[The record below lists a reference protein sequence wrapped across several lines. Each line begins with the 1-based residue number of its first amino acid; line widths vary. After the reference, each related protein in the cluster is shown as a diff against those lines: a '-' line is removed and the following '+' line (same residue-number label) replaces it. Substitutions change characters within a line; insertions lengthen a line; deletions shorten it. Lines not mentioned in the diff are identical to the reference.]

1 MASMKM
7 PPRQKMINMMYLVL
21 TAMLA
26 MNVSKEVL
34 DSFAVLDADL
44 VRSEQ
49 AHHQRTAAEYAQFD
63 NMTAKFPEV
72 YRPQRLLAE
81 QVRIAADSLVAHIGV
96 MKARVVAEAENEPIE
111 QLLGKAADGRD
122 TLKALLSVERKDDR
136 DALAHLLVGSEPS
149 APREGPYTARDL
161 RHRIDAF
168 RDLLKRTAGD
178 SDTDMTASI
187 DKLFDLRDRRDA
199 SGTLNN
205 WESTNFYE
213 VPLAAGV
220 ASLSKVQNDVRTA
233 ENDMVKW
240 LYRQVSKDS
249 HTVNTLSA
257 AVIPASTSVLLGE
270 PFRAQVFLAAS
281 DSRVRPEVMLGEG
294 MSVPVGPD
302 GKAMVEL
309 ASDRVGDQLVKGL
322 MRYQGPKGVEEYPYE
337 LKYQVMAPML
347 VASPTKMNVL
357 YRGVDNPIELSVPGV
372 PADRI
377 QPAIDNGSI
386 SRTGNGW
393 VVNKLVGGKAHV
405 SVVVRNDDGSTR
417 RIGPVPFRV
426 KDLPP
431 PMAIV
436 AQKNARD
443 SKVCLTDIR
452 AAQGMVAKLEDADF
466 DAPFKVTRFKLT
478 LVRKGST
485 PIDVEV
491 VGNAFSERAREVLA
505 SARANDQLYFEEIK
519 ARLANGQGN
528 EVALPSVALKVQACQ

>member
-1 MASMKM
+1 MQM

-49 AHHQRTAAEYAQFD
+49 AHHQRTAVEYAQFD

-72 YRPQRLLAE
+72 YKPQRDLAE

-96 MKARVVAEAENEPIE
+96 MKARVVAEAEGEPME
-111 QLLGKAADGRD
+111 KLMARGSDGRD
-122 TLKALLSVERKDDR
+122 TLKALMTVERKDDR
-136 DALAHLLVGSEPS
+136 DALANLLIGSEPS
-149 APREGPYTARDL
+149 APKEGLYTARDL
-161 RHRIDAF
+161 HRRIDAF
-168 RDLLKRTAGD
+168 RDLLKRTVGD
-178 SDTDMTASI
+178 ADPIMTASL
-187 DKLFDLRDRRDA
+187 DQLFDLQDRRDA
-199 SGTLNN
+199 SGTMNN

-213 VPLAAGV
+213 VPLAAGI
-220 ASLSKVQNDVRTA
+220 AALSKVQTDVRTA

-249 HTVNTLSA
+249 HTVNTLAA
-257 AVIPASTSVLLGE
+257 AVIPASSTVLLGE

-281 DSRVRPEVMLGEG
+281 DSRVRPEVTVGEG
-294 MSVPVGPD
+294 RKVDVGAD
-302 GKAMVEL
+302 GKAHVEIP
-309 ASDRVGDQLVKGL
+309 SDRVGEQLVKGL

-337 LKYQVMAPML
+337 LKYQVMAPLL

-372 PADRI
+372 AADRI

-386 SRTGNGW
+386 SRSGNGW
-393 VVNKLVGGKAHV
+393 VVNKLVGGKAQV
-405 SVVVRNDDGSTR
+405 SAVVRNDDGSTR

-431 PMAIV
+431 PMAYV

-443 SKVCLTDIR
+443 SKVCKKALE
-452 AAQGMVAKLEDADF
+452 AAQGIVARLEDSDF
-466 DAPFKVTRFKLT
+466 EAPFKVTRFKLT
-478 LVRKGST
+478 LVRKGS
-485 PIDVEV
+485 PPLEAEV
-491 VGNAFSERAREVLA
+491 VGNAFNDKARELLHA
-505 SARANDQLYFEEIK
+505 ARVNDVVYFEEIK
-519 ARLANGQGN
+519 AKLTNGQGN
-528 EVALPSVALKVQACQ
+528 EVALPSIALKVQACQ

>member
-49 AHHQRTAAEYAQFD
+49 AHHQRTALEYAQFD

-72 YRPQRLLAE
+72 YTPQRDLAE
-81 QVRIAADSLVAHIGV
+81 QVRLAADSLVAHIGV
-96 MKARVVAEAENEPIE
+96 MKARVVAEAEDEPIE
-111 QLLGKAADGRD
+111 QLLAKADDGRD
-122 TLKALLSVERKDDR
+122 TLKALMTVERKDDR

-161 RHRIDAF
+161 HHRIDAF
-168 RDLLKRTAGD
+168 RDLLKRTVGG
-178 SDTDMTASI
+178 SDPVMTASI

-199 SGTLNN
+199 SGTWNN

-249 HTVNTLSA
+249 HTVNTLAA
-257 AVIPASTSVLLGE
+257 AVIPASSSVLLGE

-281 DSRVRPEVMLGEG
+281 DSRVRPEVTLGAG
-294 MSVPVGPD
+294 VSVPVGPD
-302 GKAMVEL
+302 GKALVEL
-309 ASDRVGDQLVKGL
+309 PSDRVGEQLVKGM

-337 LKYQVMAPML
+337 LKYQVMAPLL

-377 QPAIDNGSI
+377 QASIDNGSI
-386 SRTGNGW
+386 GRAGTGW
-393 VVNKLVGGKAHV
+393 VVNRLTGSKAQV
-405 SVVVRNDDGSTR
+405 SAVVRNDDGSTR
-417 RIGPVPFRV
+417 RIGPVHFRV

-436 AQKNARD
+436 GGKGSRD
-443 SKVCLTDIR
+443 ATIR
-452 AAQGMVAKLEDADF
+452 KAELISAQGVAARLEDADF
-466 DAPFKVTRFKLT
+466 DAPWKMQQFQLT
-478 LVRKGST
+478 VIKGSEVIQLAAQDGRFT
-485 PIDVEV
+485 EPMRDLLKAVRPGQRVYVEGV
-491 VGNAFSERAREVLA
+491 
-505 SARANDQLYFEEIK
+505 K
-519 ARLANGQGN
+519 ARLANGQGPIRDLTP
-528 EVALPSVALKVQACQ
+528 VVLKVLP